1 MRSLR
6 DLQEDRN
13 AQPGEVT
20 CCTMSS
26 DFPSRYLYTLDWM
39 VYPAP
44 VNACGGGMGVTR
56 QTIPPLQLLT
66 FRIADVLAED
76 QQAARTYKLLVKR
89 IEQLLQIVE
98 LQVR

>member
-20 CCTMSS
+20 CRMMSS
-26 DFPSRYLYTLDWM
+26 D
-39 VYPAP
+39 
-44 VNACGGGMGVTR
+44 
-56 QTIPPLQLLT
+56 IPPLQLLT